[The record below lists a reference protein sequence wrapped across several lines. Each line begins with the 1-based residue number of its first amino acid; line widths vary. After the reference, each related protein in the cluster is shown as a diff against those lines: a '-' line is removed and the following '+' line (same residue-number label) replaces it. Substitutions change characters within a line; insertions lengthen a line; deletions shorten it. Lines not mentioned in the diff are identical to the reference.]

1 MIPRFAETAV
11 TRERWT
17 MVSRRL
23 LATLFT
29 ISVASS
35 AFAEDA
41 PLPKFGPKA
50 VPIFQSTTYLRDA
63 AAPDYWNLAPFY
75 LPQRTT
81 SDCSVAAIA
90 MAVNA
95 LRGLPANADQ
105 ELVTENSLMGG
116 VADEGWM
123 VKVTEDGN
131 GVTFEDTS
139 RYLRKAFDAF
149 ELGDVSITSVQP
161 AAASP
166 EALEGLRA
174 ALAQNE
180 KSDDDVML
188 VYFNQGVITG
198 DWDGPHISP
207 VGAYDAVS
215 DRVLIMD
222 VDRTWYV
229 PYWTSTA
236 TLLAA
241 LVKPIAEGHTGLAG
255 GTGGYILAS
264 KN

>member
-1 MIPRFAETAV
+1 MFSRQLFASLFTFSV
-11 TRERWT
+11 
-17 MVSRRL
+17 
-23 LATLFT
+23 ATL
-29 ISVASS
+29 

-41 PLPKFGPKA
+41 PLPKFGPEA
-50 VPIFQSTTYLRDA
+50 TPIFMSTKHLREA
-63 AAPDYWNLAPFY
+63 PAPDYWNLAPFY

-116 VADEGWM
+116 VADEEWM

-149 ELGDVSITSVQP
+149 ELGGVSITSVQP
-161 AAASP
+161 VAASP
-166 EALEGLRA
+166 DALEGLRA
-174 ALAQNE
+174 ALAENE

-207 VGAYDAVS
+207 IGAYDAVG

-229 PYWTSTA
+229 PYWTSTE

-241 LVKPIAEGHTGLAG
+241 LVKPIAEEHAGLAG

>member
-1 MIPRFAETAV
+1 MFSRQLFA
-11 TRERWT
+11 
-17 MVSRRL
+17 SL
-23 LATLFT
+23 LT
-29 ISVASS
+29 ISAATH
-35 AFAEDA
+35 AFGEEA
-41 PLPKFGPKA
+41 PLPKFGPDA
-50 VPIFQSTTYLRDA
+50 IPIFQSNDYLRDA
-63 AAPDYWNLAPFY
+63 QAPDYWNLAPFY
-75 LPQRTT
+75 LPQQTT

-90 MAVNA
+90 MTVNA

-105 ELVTENSLMGG
+105 QLVTENSLMGG
-116 VADEGWM
+116 VADEEWM

-149 ELGDVSITSVQP
+149 ELANVSIKSVQP
-161 AAASP
+161 VAASP
-166 EALEGLRA
+166 AALNGLRA
-174 ALAQNE
+174 ALAENE
-180 KSDDDVML
+180 KSADTVML

-207 VGAYDAVS
+207 IGAYDATS

-229 PYWTSTA
+229 PYWTSTE

-241 LVKPIAEGHTGLAG
+241 LVKPISEQHAGLAG
-255 GTGGYILAS
+255 GKGGYLIAS
-264 KN
+264 KED

>member
-1 MIPRFAETAV
+1 MI
-11 TRERWT
+11 
-17 MVSRRL
+17 SRRL
-23 LATLFT
+23 LTSLFT
-29 ISVASS
+29 ISVATL

-41 PLPKFGPKA
+41 PLPKFGPEA
-50 VPIFQSTTYLRDA
+50 VPIFQSTKYLREA
-63 AAPDYWNLAPFY
+63 PAPDYWNLAPFY
-75 LPQRTT
+75 LPQQTT

-95 LRGLPANADQ
+95 LRGVPANADQ
-105 ELVTENSLMGG
+105 QLVTENSLMGG
-116 VADEGWM
+116 VADEEWM

-149 ELGDVSITSVQP
+149 ELGVSITSVQP
-161 AAASP
+161 VAASP

-174 ALAQNE
+174 ALAENE
-180 KSDDDVML
+180 KSADTVML

-207 VGAYDAVS
+207 IGAYDAAS

-229 PYWTSTA
+229 PYWTSTE
-236 TLLAA
+236 TLLNA
-241 LVKPIAEGHTGLAG
+241 LIKPIAEEHKGLAG
-255 GTGGYILAS
+255 GQGGYIIAARAS
-264 KN
+264 